1 MPQIGLDVACFL
13 GCILES
19 LGLGVLTVM
28 ASFTLRII
36 LKKKQVSTRRGV
48 LIILVLIW
56 VLSAMHWIINVHR
69 AYQAFLVFPD
79 GPVMFYNTLNLPSY
93 TAKNAVYTTLTVV
106 ADSFATYRCYV
117 VWNRNRYI
125 GAIPAMLLAG
135 TAVAGYGATVVFTTI
150 EPGNPIFFTAL
161 VPWITA
167 WITLTL
173 ATNVVCTC
181 PPIHRMV
188 LSSPLTLLVSGL
200 IAYRIVST
208 ARAVRGVRMGRD
220 RLMSTLVV
228 IVESA
233 SIYSSTLVALIASY
247 LSGNNGQ
254 FVVIDVVR
262 GLQPL
267 LGITFTMIIM
277 RVSLGISSTGQTF
290 LSTTTMNTDSTRLP
304 VGHGEIAVNVTRL
317 VEVNQDDYSRFS
329 AKNSNTERGNEL
341 FHA

>member
-1 MPQIGLDVACFL
+1 MPQIGLDAACFL

-28 ASFTLRII
+28 AIFTLRII

-56 VLSAMHWIINVHR
+56 ILSAMHWIINVHR

-79 GPVMFYNTLNLPSY
+79 GPVVFYNTLTLPSY

-125 GAIPAMLLAG
+125 GAIPAMLLVG
-135 TAVAGYGATVVFTTI
+135 TAVAGYGTTYVFTTI

-181 PPIHRMV
+181 PPIHRMI

-200 IAYRIVST
+200 IAYRIIST
-208 ARAVRGVRMGRD
+208 ARAVRGVRIGRD
-220 RLMSTLVV
+220 RLMSTLIV

-254 FVVIDVVR
+254 FVVLDVTISVI
-262 GLQPL
+262 
-267 LGITFTMIIM
+267 GITFTMIIM

-304 VGHGEIAVNVTRL
+304 VGHSEIAVDVARL

-329 AKNSNTERGNEL
+329 AKNSNAERGNEL